1 MGTKGRSSDDTFRS
15 LAHPTKAAYVIDSV
29 AWGGQSADDG
39 GAELRRLGPFLMAA
53 LLSAFGS
60 VASAA
65 GETCASGDELLGAGL
80 VDQALSV
87 FIARKK
93 LDDECPAGQPPESG
107 IERAERQRAQ
117 AQSLLTQAKLVAKSD
132 PGQAIADLS
141 SALAFDQGLVA
152 AEEELAKLL
161 VGEEN
166 ADNPYAGAVRLAEM
180 GLDDAARTEAA
191 KVAAENPEASVP
203 PELDYLSPDPY
214 AGAVRLAEMGL
225 DDAARTEAAKVAAEN
240 PEASVPPEL
249 DYLSPDPLRDFRR
262 SAAPIATLWPILLLV
277 VLALWVWK
285 GRDAAFMRF
294 GRRLQLTDPV
304 GADGQ
309 VPVGV
314 KSVIAGEITT
324 LAKDGAGNGLNFVSG
339 PDSPLDLPADI
350 IGSVAGG
357 KFLAA
362 VLSAITPPPW
372 TLATNVLFDPTR
384 GTGLRLVLSDPLKR
398 AHSLQEI
405 WESDFN
411 QPLELIPDAA
421 PTGWAAAHA
430 FVARAAGAWVAFA
443 MTERR
448 DAHRKRL
455 HAAASANWRSYALFR
470 IGAESQDTDRKQASA
485 YYDRALSLDPA
496 NPGANF
502 NSAFLQLAGGNL
514 VAAKARLGKVTD
526 STKQMEAAGL
536 EKQSNHPLWY
546 RAAYNLSVIDYETVL
561 ARAPKARTKAAWSGV
576 VASAH
581 DVTLRAAQRAYRGRF
596 RSSALR
602 ELVLL
607 VEESA
612 GLMLAGAV
620 SERAG
625 APPPE
630 ENP

>member
-166 ADNPYAGAVRLAEM
+166 ADN
-180 GLDDAARTEAA
+180 
-191 KVAAENPEASVP
+191 
-203 PELDYLSPDPY
+203 PY